1 MSAANTTKHKRTEA
15 WFRIAKPLNKRR
27 AASLSALSFI
37 LPLLIWCIVSYTPFI
52 WHPDV
57 KLDLGGVFG
66 STVYTAGDHV
76 RKDYLPDLVA
86 ITKEQNQLIL
96 DERAAGETGGSK
108 RENLKIV
115 RRLSDILVKNG
126 LISDEQSDSDDLIYE
141 AWGKVAADPSILG
154 KRPLTQ
160 ENIEIIKQNWAILSS
175 YSPTYEKSKF
185 PKQPLLNLLPQGRP
199 ANPVFLPAPH
209 EVLETGIRD
218 WEAEPTG
225 DKPSMFDRY
234 LTSLQ
239 TVLLGFLMAALIAI
253 PLGVI
258 AGTYDVFAKLFEPFW
273 DFFRY
278 MPAPAFGTL
287 LVAILGAHQSPKVAL
302 IFIGTFPHLLL
313 MLTKTV
319 RMVDLPLLEAAQ
331 TLGAKNKGLL
341 TRVVVPASLP
351 SIYNDLRIALGWAWT
366 WLVIAELIGV
376 KTGLTEVIDTQGV
389 RRNFDRV
396 YPVIILIGITGF
408 ITDQILAYL
417 KTKLFPW
424 QSNEK

>member
-1 MSAANTTKHKRTEA
+1 MNSTTESKNRREA
-15 WFRIAKPLNKRR
+15 WFSIAKPLNKQR
-27 AASLSALSFI
+27 ATLLSTLSFL
-37 LPLLIWCIVSYTPFI
+37 LPLIVWCLISYTPFL

-66 STVYTAGDHV
+66 STVYTSGDHV
-76 RKDYLPDLVA
+76 RKGYLPDLVA
-86 ITKEQNQLIL
+86 STQAQNLEIL
-96 DERAAGETGGSK
+96 KQKATGEARSSK
-108 RENLKIV
+108 RGNLKII
-115 RRLSDILVKNG
+115 RRLSDILVVNEV
-126 LISDEQSDSDDLIYE
+126 IAAEEQDSDSAVY
-141 AWGKVAADPSILG
+141 AGWGLVANNPNILR
-154 KRPLTQ
+154 KRPLTP
-160 ENIEIIKQNWAILSS
+160 ENIAIVRENWAELAAQSTHFEKTKL
-175 YSPTYEKSKF
+175 PT
-185 PKQPLLNLLPQGRP
+185 QPLLNLLPQGRP

-209 EVLETGIRD
+209 EVILTGIHD
-218 WEAEPTG
+218 WRAEPTG
-225 DKPSMFDRY
+225 DKPSMLGRY
-234 LTSLQ
+234 LTSLR
-239 TVLLGFLMAALIAI
+239 TVFLGFLIAAAIAVPI
-253 PLGVI
+253 GVV

-302 IFIGTFPHLLL
+302 VFIGTFPHLLL

-319 RMVDLPLLEAAQ
+319 RMVDTPLLEAAQ
-331 TLGAKNKGLL
+331 TLGAKGNGLL

-376 KTGLTEVIDTQGV
+376 KAGLTEIIDTQGV

-408 ITDQILAYL
+408 MTDQALAYL

-424 QSNEK
+424 QSNEG

>member
-1 MSAANTTKHKRTEA
+1 MSSEKKSRGRRREA
-15 WFRIAKPLNKRR
+15 WFKIAKPLNKRR
-27 AASLSALSFI
+27 AASLSAFSFI
-37 LPLLIWCIVSYTPFI
+37 LPLLLWCLVSYTPFI

-76 RKDYLPDLVA
+76 RKDYLPVLVA
-86 ITKEQNQLIL
+86 ITKEQNQVIL
-96 DERAAGETGGSK
+96 DERVAGETSGSK

-115 RRLSDILVKNG
+115 RRLSDVLVKNG
-126 LISDEQSDSDDLIYE
+126 IIPVDQYDSDALIYS
-141 AWGKVAADPSILG
+141 AWGKVAAQPSILE
-154 KRPLTQ
+154 KRPLTD
-160 ENIEIIKQNWAILSS
+160 ENVEILQQNWAILSS
-175 YSPTYEKSKF
+175 YSTTYEKSNF
-185 PKQPLLNLLPQGRP
+185 PKQPLLNLLPQGKP

-218 WEAEPTG
+218 WKAEPTG
-225 DKPSMFDRY
+225 DKPSMLDRY
-234 LTSLQ
+234 LTSLR
-239 TVLLGFLMAALIAI
+239 TVFLGFLMAALIAI

-302 IFIGTFPHLLL
+302 VFIGTFPHLLL

-319 RMVDLPLLEAAQ
+319 RMVDVPLLEAAQ
-331 TLGAKNKGLL
+331 TLGAKSNGLL
-341 TRVVVPASLP
+341 TRVVVPASSP

-424 QSNEK
+424 QVNEK